1 MLTYFEIKFNA
12 SFVYAIIFYK
22 GVYLEVWNFFFQNK
36 KSEYIYFQNR
46 FIFWWHDKSWA
57 GGILILF
64 FKRSSSEVEE
74 EEEEKQTN
82 FLWENKENV
91 FQLEIVLKLVV
102 YTKFCRRMLF
112 LVVNSQLMEKFVL
125 NMLIWV

>member
-22 GVYLEVWNFFFQNK
+22 GVYLGVWIFFFEIKIRNT
-36 KSEYIYFQNR
+36 YFQNG

-74 EEEEKQTN
+74 EEEKQTN
-82 FLWENKENV
+82 FHWENKENV

>member
-22 GVYLEVWNFFFQNK
+22 EVYLEVWNFFFQNK
-36 KSEYIYFQNR
+36 KSEYIYFQNG

-64 FKRSSSEVEE
+64 FKRSSSEV

-112 LVVNSQLMEKFVL
+112 LVVVNSQLMEKFVL